1 MKRLSSVLS
10 VLVTL
15 SLSASA
21 SALIN
26 DEDAMAKVTAP
37 QRIQSPT
44 YAEVP
49 TGEDVLVV
57 YNTNYVEDE
66 NENGVPDGIEIARY
80 YQEARNVPE
89 VNLVPIHVSTDEEI
103 TRPEYDRNYD
113 TEGLYEETSYIRQAI
128 EQYLTNHTNE
138 EGEPLGDAIRYIVLT
153 KGVPL
158 KIQQYDGGTYIRQAD
173 YSSVDAA
180 IALLFQDY
188 EIDGR
193 IRNPYYKAD
202 PNLSLDYRFDGAHFS
217 NSNGLTL
224 SYLVTRLDGYSMDDI
239 RGMIDR
245 AQQAGK
251 EREEYVWLLDD
262 DEKTYDQMKGAYDR
276 LVDMGEPVFPDP
288 WTDDKTWIN
297 RAPAKVMG
305 YTSHGIHAG
314 MPDGYISD
322 FLQFEYADG
331 ALFNTYESFNGY
343 GLRSPDQSTHGQV
356 AEFIRAGGTGGIGN
370 VYEPYASSISHEEIL
385 YPAYAVGYPLA
396 DAAYMSLAY
405 LDFASIVVGDPLT
418 CIAPTQK
425 PVRPELASF
434 SATNQAGKIVLN
446 WVTFSEPSELNFE
459 LYRSLAENDP
469 GERITPFD
477 ISGVGQNGGSYS
489 YTDTDLHATGTYFY
503 RLQGVTPQEEIVLGD
518 PVLVRIDRNL
528 LNSSLNASNHPN
540 PFNAAT
546 RIQLTLQESGPTS
559 LIVYDLLGRK
569 VRTLIG
575 DERPAGSCSVIWD
588 GQDDAGRTVA
598 SGTYFYQLK
607 NDGQTLTQQMAY
619 VK

>member
-10 VLVTL
+10 LLIML

-26 DEDAMAKVTAP
+26 DEDAMAKETAP
-37 QRIQSPT
+37 QATQSPT
-44 YAEVP
+44 HAGVP

-80 YQEARNVPE
+80 YQEVRDVPE

-128 EQYLTNHTNE
+128 EQYVTNHTNE
-138 EGEPLGDAIRYIVLT
+138 EGEPLKHAIRYIVLT

-158 KIQQYDGGTYIRQAD
+158 KIRQYDGGTYIRQVD

-180 IALLFQDY
+180 VALLFQEY

-193 IRNPYYKAD
+193 IRNPYYNAD
-202 PNLSLDYRFDGAHFS
+202 PDLSLDFRFDGAHFAAS
-217 NSNGLTL
+217 SGLTL

-245 AQQAGK
+245 AQRAGK
-251 EREEYVWLLDD
+251 AREEYVWLLDD
-262 DEKTYDQMKGAYDR
+262 DEKTYDQMKDAYDR
-276 LVDMGEPVFPDP
+276 LVALGEPVFPDP
-288 WTDDKTWIN
+288 WVDDKTWIN
-297 RAPAKVMG
+297 QAPAKLMG
-305 YTSHGIHAG
+305 YTSHGIHAD
-314 MPDGYISD
+314 MHDGYITD
-322 FLQFEYADG
+322 FLRFEYADG
-331 ALFNTYESFNGY
+331 ALFNTYESFNAY

-370 VYEPYASSISHEEIL
+370 VYEPYASSIGHEEIL
-385 YPAYAVGYPLA
+385 YPAYVAGYPLA

-418 CIAPTQK
+418 CIAPVQK
-425 PVRPELASF
+425 PVQPELASF

-446 WVTFSEPSELNFE
+446 WATFSEPSELNFE
-459 LYRSLAENDP
+459 LYRSSDENDP
-469 GERITPFD
+469 GERITPSD
-477 ISGVGQNGGSYS
+477 IAGAGQDGGTYS
-489 YTDTDLHATGTYFY
+489 FTDTDLHATGTYFY
-503 RLQGVTPQEEIVLGD
+503 RLQGITSLEKVFLGN
-518 PVLVRIDRNL
+518 PVLVQIDRNL

-575 DERPAGSCSVIWD
+575 DERSAGSWSVIWN
-588 GQDDAGRTVA
+588 GRDDAGRTVA

-607 NDGQTLTQQMAY
+607 NDGQTFTQQMAY

>member
-224 SYLVTRLDGYSMDDI
+224 SYLVTRLD
-239 RGMIDR
+239 
-245 AQQAGK
+245 
-251 EREEYVWLLDD
+251 
-262 DEKTYDQMKGAYDR
+262 
-276 LVDMGEPVFPDP
+276 
-288 WTDDKTWIN
+288 
-297 RAPAKVMG
+297 
-305 YTSHGIHAG
+305 
-314 MPDGYISD
+314 
-322 FLQFEYADG
+322 
-331 ALFNTYESFNGY
+331 
-343 GLRSPDQSTHGQV
+343 
-356 AEFIRAGGTGGIGN
+356 
-370 VYEPYASSISHEEIL
+370 
-385 YPAYAVGYPLA
+385 
-396 DAAYMSLAY
+396 
-405 LDFASIVVGDPLT
+405 
-418 CIAPTQK
+418 
-425 PVRPELASF
+425 
-434 SATNQAGKIVLN
+434 
-446 WVTFSEPSELNFE
+446 
-459 LYRSLAENDP
+459 
-469 GERITPFD
+469 
-477 ISGVGQNGGSYS
+477 
-489 YTDTDLHATGTYFY
+489 
-503 RLQGVTPQEEIVLGD
+503 
-518 PVLVRIDRNL
+518 
-528 LNSSLNASNHPN
+528 
-540 PFNAAT
+540 
-546 RIQLTLQESGPTS
+546 
-559 LIVYDLLGRK
+559 
-569 VRTLIG
+569 
-575 DERPAGSCSVIWD
+575 
-588 GQDDAGRTVA
+588 
-598 SGTYFYQLK
+598 
-607 NDGQTLTQQMAY
+607 
-619 VK
+619 